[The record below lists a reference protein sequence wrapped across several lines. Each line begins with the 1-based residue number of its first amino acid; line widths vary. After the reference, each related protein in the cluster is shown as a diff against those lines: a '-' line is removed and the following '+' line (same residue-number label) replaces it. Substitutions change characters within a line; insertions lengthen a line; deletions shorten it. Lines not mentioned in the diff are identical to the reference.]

1 MTVAAFVL
9 GLLGFGVAV
18 SSLTWQVYTFLM
30 QGARPKL
37 TPVVGYHYGGGLLT
51 NDASRDVRE
60 SLRSATAQFPPGG
73 QLVVGVNVVNAGRAP
88 FHVAKWAIRVDPAR
102 TSFVSVDD
110 PQGCPSVPHDIAPG
124 AEATFFTGLVN
135 IRALSAASGAIDRR
149 RQLVVAT
156 VTSGGRTYTSKP
168 IAPENIAIQM
178 AGGT

>member
-1 MTVAAFVL
+1 MTIAAFIL

-60 SLRSATAQFPPGG
+60 SLRTSISQFPQGG
-73 QLVVGVNVVNAGRAP
+73 QFVVGVNIVNAGRAP
-88 FHVAKWAIRVDPAR
+88 FHVAKWALRADPAR

-110 PQGCPSVPHDIAPG
+110 PLGCPSVPHDIAPG
-124 AEATFFTGLVN
+124 AEATFFTGVVN
-135 IRALSAASGAIDRR
+135 IRALSAASGVIDPR
-149 RQLVVAT
+149 RQRIIAT
-156 VTSGGRTYTSKP
+156 VESGGRTYTSKP
-168 IAPENIAIQM
+168 IASANLAIGS
-178 AGGT
+178 A

>member
-9 GLLGFGVAV
+9 AVLGFGVGVA
-18 SSLTWQVYTFLM
+18 SLTWQVYTFLM

-51 NDASRDVRE
+51 NDATRDVRE
-60 SLRSATAQFPPGG
+60 SLRSAISQFPPGG
-73 QLVVGVNVVNAGRAP
+73 QFVVGVNVVNAGRAS

-110 PQGCPSVPHDIAPG
+110 PTGCPSVPHDIAPG

-149 RQLVVAT
+149 RQQVVAT

-168 IAPENIAIQM
+168 M
-178 AGGT
+178 ALVNLTTGPS